1 MRGSPL
7 IRALIAFLI
16 ILVLGVPLWRLTR
29 AESDQD
35 APVPP
40 APSAPADSAVRLQL
54 TFTSV
59 PTSVKVLHLG
69 QEVWRVESPA
79 QDVEKELRME
89 YPKEGVDLQ
98 FDVEWRGDALAAMKV
113 VFTDPEGTPHEKS
126 VWGRGSVSEVLTF
139 P

>member
-7 IRALIAFLI
+7 IRALLAFLI
-16 ILVLGVPLWRLTR
+16 LLALGVPLWRLTR
-29 AESDQD
+29 EESVQVAPVLPPPTAAAEST
-35 APVPP
+35 
-40 APSAPADSAVRLQL
+40 VRLQL

-69 QEVWRVESPA
+69 KEVWRVDSPA

-98 FDVEWRGDALAAMKV
+98 FDVEWPGDALAAMKV
-113 VFTDPEGTPHEKS
+113 TFTDPEGTSHEKS